1 MIRIV
6 IVDFQKMFR
15 VSLKSFLSTLPN
27 CEVCLDVSSTKEITK
42 DFNFNAVHL
51 VVFDPADTDPADFE
65 KLQQNFE
72 SSKFMILTNYVTRDI
87 VTNFMHQGVSGFFSK
102 DDCPTQLESAI
113 YEIVDSYNLSEVVL
127 GKFVRQVLFDNPKT
141 IAAKNVKFTSREIEV
156 LNLVCL
162 EKTNSEISEILGLS
176 IRTIETHRRRMI
188 DKADCRT
195 IIGVIMNALGFSPT
209 EEKMQNKNASRA
221 S

>member
-1 MIRIV
+1 M
-6 IVDFQKMFR
+6 
-15 VSLKSFLSTLPN
+15 
-27 CEVCLDVSSTKEITK
+27 
-42 DFNFNAVHL
+42 
-51 VVFDPADTDPADFE
+51 VVYDPADMDPADFE